1 MDFIL
6 HLPQSQFFVKVYSP
20 PEGSIHTYS
29 CDLGLVGEWSP
40 VYIYEAILTPGREAN
55 FSWNNISQTKLQAIN
70 VEMD

>member
-20 PEGSIHTYS
+20 PEGSIHAYS

-55 FSWNNISQTKLQAIN
+55 FS
-70 VEMD
+70 